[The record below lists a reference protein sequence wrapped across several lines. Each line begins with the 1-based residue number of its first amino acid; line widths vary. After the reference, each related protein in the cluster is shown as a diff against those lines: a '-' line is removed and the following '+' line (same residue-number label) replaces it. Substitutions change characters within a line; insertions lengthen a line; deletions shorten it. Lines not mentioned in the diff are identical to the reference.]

1 MYVYEEVLMLETRHS
16 STSLKCVFCCIVQ
29 GFLRVAPSC
38 SEDYFSFADHLHIL
52 SCPGHAVHESVLL
65 GGVLLPR
72 TTDDS
77 LPSAVRRCRDGSI
90 LVALFDI
97 SLAGDLEGE

>member
-1 MYVYEEVLMLETRHS
+1 M
-16 STSLKCVFCCIVQ
+16 
-29 GFLRVAPSC
+29 
-38 SEDYFSFADHLHIL
+38 
-52 SCPGHAVHESVLL
+52 HESILL

-72 TTDDS
+72 TTDDP